1 MRLNPI
7 FLLPLFAV
15 AACVPSKPQPT
26 PQPRPQPQPAPVAEA
41 PKARPAGE
49 WIDWSIE
56 PGTWVYRAD
65 ARGSLALFGPA
76 GADALVTLRCDK
88 ARARIFLSVAGA
100 GSGGAML
107 VRTSSTMK
115 PLPAAQASTSPAY
128 LAAELL
134 PRDAILDAIAYS
146 RGRFAIEAS
155 GLRSMAIPSWAEIGR
170 VIEDCR
176 S

>member
-1 MRLNPI
+1 MRLNHLILPA
-7 FLLPLFAV
+7 LLAL
-15 AACVPSKPQPT
+15 AACVPSKPA
-26 PQPRPQPQPAPVAEA
+26 PRPQPQPAPAAAPVAEA
-41 PKARPAGE
+41 VKARPAGE
-49 WIDWSIE
+49 WIDWPIE
-56 PGTWVYRAD
+56 AGTWVYRTD

-88 ARARIFLSVAGA
+88 ARARIFLSVAGN
-100 GSGGAML
+100 SGGSML

-115 PLPAAQASTSPAY
+115 PLPTVQASASPAY

-155 GLRSMAIPSWAEIGR
+155 GLRPMAIPNWAEIGR

-176 S
+176 G